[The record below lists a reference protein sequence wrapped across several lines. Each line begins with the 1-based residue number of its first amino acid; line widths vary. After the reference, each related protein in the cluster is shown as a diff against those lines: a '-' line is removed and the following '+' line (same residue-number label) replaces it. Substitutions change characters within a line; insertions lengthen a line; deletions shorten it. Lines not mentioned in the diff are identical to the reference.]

1 MEKQPLVVLL
11 GDSVLIDGVAAGLV
25 GGQVPDMVRINTL
38 TADIVER
45 LKSLQPDLIVFEL
58 DAPRSSSIFALL
70 REQPGILLLGLDL
83 DYSQVLVLNS
93 QQHITQ
99 TMSDL
104 YQIVQTQANEQA
116 RLSKGGGSA
125 EQDERKP
132 LTESVSNGF
141 SNEQT
146 TFRVHFS

>member
-11 GDSVLIDGVAAGLV
+11 GDSVLIDGVAAGLA
-25 GGQVPDMVRINTL
+25 GKQIPGMVRINTL
-38 TADIVER
+38 TSDIVER
-45 LKSLQPDLIVFEL
+45 LKSLEPDLIVFEL

-93 QQHITQ
+93 RQHITP

-104 YQIVQTQANEQA
+104 YQIVQVEASQQAH
-116 RLSKGGGSA
+116 LSKGG
-125 EQDERKP
+125 KP
-132 LTESVSNGF
+132 TV
-141 SNEQT
+141 
-146 TFRVHFS
+146 